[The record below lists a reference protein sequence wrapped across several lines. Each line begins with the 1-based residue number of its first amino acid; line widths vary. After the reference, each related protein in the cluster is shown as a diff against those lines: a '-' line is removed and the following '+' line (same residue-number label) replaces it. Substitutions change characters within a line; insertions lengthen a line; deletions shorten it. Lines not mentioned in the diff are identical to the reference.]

1 MIEISLYYIQKQ
13 NKLLIKSSERAKY
26 SSVGL
31 RPTTKVY

>member
-26 SSVGL
+26 SSVG
-31 RPTTKVY
+31 RSPTAKIH